1 MLAMPRKPRIAPGGH
16 VYHVLNRGNCRM
28 DIFHKA
34 GDFAAF
40 VKLLEEARQRTA
52 MRILAYCLMDNHWHL
67 VLWPRRGK
75 DLSRFMGWVGTTH
88 VRRWREHRDSNGEG
102 HLYQGRFKDFP
113 IQSDHHLLTVI
124 RYVEAN
130 PLRANLVQRAEDWP
144 WSSLG
149 GAPGFGGITLEL
161 APWPVEKPRNWK
173 QLVNRSLP
181 KAELDRLDVSV
192 TRGRPFGDE
201 KWTAATVGK
210 LGLENTVRDPWRPR
224 KIAPDEAKPGA
235 PAPSAASARRGQ
247 GRKGAR

>member
-1 MLAMPRKPRIAPGGH
+1 MPRRARRVADDG

-28 DIFHKA
+28 DIFHKS

-40 VKLLEEARQRTA
+40 VKLLEEARQLTD
-52 MRILAYCLMDNHWHL
+52 MRILAYCLMHNHWHL

-88 VRRWREHRDSNGEG
+88 VRRWREHRDSRGEG

-113 IQSDHHLLTVI
+113 IQTDHHLLTVI

-130 PLRANLVQRAEDWP
+130 PLRANRVQRAEDWP

-149 GAPGFGGITLEL
+149 GAPGFGGIALEL
-161 APWPVEKPRNWK
+161 SPWPVEKPRNWK
-173 QLVNRSLP
+173 QRVNRSLP
-181 KAELDRLDVSV
+181 EAELERLDASV

-224 KIAPDEAKPGA
+224 KIKPAEAKAGTAGKSVTA
-235 PAPSAASARRGQ
+235 PRRSRS
-247 GRKGAR
+247 RKGAR